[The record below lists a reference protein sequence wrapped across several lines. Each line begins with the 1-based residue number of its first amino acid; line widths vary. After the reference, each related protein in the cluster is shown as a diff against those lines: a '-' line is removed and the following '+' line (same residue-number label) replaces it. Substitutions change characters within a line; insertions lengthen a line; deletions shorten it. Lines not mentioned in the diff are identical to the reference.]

1 MGLEAHGLQN
11 PFLLAPLS
19 IPVAAPETIQRKEGS
34 KEFRLKTTIPQS
46 LGTTNCAP
54 EIDKGLILDVELK
67 LDFKKYWQGLDGL
80 VVGWGH
86 HILIRQGAELG

>member
-1 MGLEAHGLQN
+1 M
-11 PFLLAPLS
+11 
-19 IPVAAPETIQRKEGS
+19 
-34 KEFRLKTTIPQS
+34 
-46 LGTTNCAP
+46 NCAP
-54 EIDKGLILDVELK
+54 EIKKGLTLDVELK